1 MSDNKADHNHV
12 RQVLMN
18 ELGLTRDSVR
28 QDVVKIVT
36 DTVERFINTP
46 DFQGRIVSIIE
57 AKVGSAMKQYGNAD
71 VLKKFVET
79 QVSNEAAAQA
89 RELVREHLSV
99 VFPVRTGKTAKGG
112 E

>member
-1 MSDNKADHNHV
+1 MSDNKAEHNHV

-18 ELGLTRDSVR
+18 ELGLTRESVR

-36 DTVERFINTP
+36 DTVERFINAP
-46 DFQGRIVSIIE
+46 DFQGRLVSIIE
-57 AKVGSAMKQYGNAD
+57 AKVAGAMQRYGNAD

-79 QVSNEAAAQA
+79 QVSNEAAAQV

-99 VFPVRTGKTAKGG
+99 VFPVRGTK
-112 E
+112 